1 MPKGS
6 KQILLG
12 NNLGTDPKM
21 FCKHWFSCSLT
32 SKWRGCACKYPKMVT
47 KNSIFLLLLLFLGA
61 TQADIAIKENIGQ
74 LSTKVNFCI
83 KILKLNERHIFF
95 FLRCWTR
102 WWSPRRSAPIPT
114 TPWSVK
120 VASISKLLGGLSI
133 TSSPG
138 GGDLWDSRGLVE
150 CLAGLAAQPGRFQGH
165 LRLPEAPSWL
175 HQLPPPPRP
184 LQLQLQ
190 PKPLRMLQHLRGEP
204 TCLVEGAGRRQH
216 WGVELRHQ
224 VPAGDRRDHRPPRP
238 LCPRPHPP
246 AWAALLLG
254 RPQYQGEGGPGNED
268 YLYKEGFPYK
278 QDKKQEVDASQE
290 DSLQVCQAQFFSEG
304 EKKNQNAL
312 LLIPVS
318 QALPKQSSSSEEL
331 VKIVIEE
338 DIRKRLA
345 SKSSSKKFSSS

>member
-1 MPKGS
+1 MPKGC

-12 NNLGTDPKM
+12 NNLGSDPKM
-21 FCKHWFSCSLT
+21 FWKHWFSCSLT
-32 SKWRGCACKYPKMVT
+32 SKWRGCACKDPKMVT

-74 LSTKVNFCI
+74 LSTKVKFWI

-165 LRLPEAPSWL
+165 LPLPEASSWL
-175 HQLPPPPRP
+175 HQLPHPPRP
-184 LQLQLQ
+184 LQLQLHTRL
-190 PKPLRMLQHLRGEP
+190 LRVLSHIHGEP
-204 TCLVEGAGRRQH
+204 ACLVQGAGRRQH
-216 WGVELRHQ
+216 WEAELRLR
-224 VPAGDRRDHRPPRP
+224 VPAGGRRDYRPPHP
-238 LCPRPHPP
+238 LCPH
-246 AWAALLLG
+246 
-254 RPQYQGEGGPGNED
+254 
-268 YLYKEGFPYK
+268 
-278 QDKKQEVDASQE
+278 S
-290 DSLQVCQAQFFSEG
+290 
-304 EKKNQNAL
+304 
-312 LLIPVS
+312 
-318 QALPKQSSSSEEL
+318 
-331 VKIVIEE
+331 
-338 DIRKRLA
+338 RLA
-345 SKSSSKKFSSS
+345 ASLHRLPGRFQ